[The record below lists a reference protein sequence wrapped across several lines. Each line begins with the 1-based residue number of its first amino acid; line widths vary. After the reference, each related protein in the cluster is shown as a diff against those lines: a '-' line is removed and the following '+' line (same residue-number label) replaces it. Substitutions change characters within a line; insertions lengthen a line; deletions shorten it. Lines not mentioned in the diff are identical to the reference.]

1 MRVATMTNILRA
13 LEGHIL
19 TRRCVGD
26 TLSPHLLLLEPGMK
40 LSAQYTYL
48 GTPEV
53 LGALQCEEPATVI
66 LAAPKGCG
74 ELPKWSGS
82 LVVTDLEL
90 IPLYNLM
97 AKAVTDSGEQ
107 TLSNFFSDL
116 FENRLQDI
124 DELEQRA
131 AALPKKILPFISC
144 IVIRRMSPA
153 DPVLQEQMLRDL
165 AKIFPQ
171 DNFGFYKNDIVILH
185 SMAERL
191 LGNFDWDADALTEY
205 LHKYEAYCGVSHA
218 TRFRNHLQTLWRL
231 ASETVHLGRIMQR
244 DGMSDCIYAYQDY
257 GMYYIIDLCANE
269 FLQVHNHDDLIYL
282 VHPAIIAI
290 CRYDNSHNT
299 NLRDVLFYY
308 LLSHCSL
315 NKTAQRLYMHR
326 NTVLNKLNK
335 IEEITHLSI
344 QDGYLQVYLIFS
356 CLIMRYYE
364 RYLGK
369 QVAL

>member
-1 MRVATMTNILRA
+1 MASMTGILRA

-19 TRRCVGD
+19 SHRCVGD
-26 TLSPHLLLLEPGMK
+26 VLSPHLLLLEPGMT
-40 LSAQYTYL
+40 LSPLHTYL
-48 GTPEV
+48 GTPELLPSV
-53 LGALQCEEPATVI
+53 EISEPVTVI
-66 LAAPKGCG
+66 LAGG
-74 ELPKWSGS
+74 RVNTELPRLPGT
-82 LVVTDLEL
+82 LVLTDLEL
-90 IPLYNLM
+90 IPLYNLL
-97 AKAVTDSGEQ
+97 AQALTDTGER
-107 TLSNFFSDL
+107 NVERFFSDL
-116 FENRLQDI
+116 FEERLA
-124 DELEQRA
+124 DEELLAQRA
-131 AALPKKILPFISC
+131 AALPKPLQSFISC
-144 IVIRRMSPA
+144 IVIRRRTPA
-153 DPVLQEQMLRDL
+153 DPLVQEQMLRDL
-165 AKIFPQ
+165 EPVFPR
-171 DNFGFYKNDIVILH
+171 DNFCFYKNDIVVLH
-185 SMAERL
+185 SMAERI
-191 LGNFDWDADALTEY
+191 LGGFDWDADALTAY
-205 LHKYEAYCGVSHA
+205 LHQYDAYCGVSHA
-218 TRFRNHLQTLWRL
+218 TRFRNHIRTLWRL
-231 ASETVHLGRIMQR
+231 SSETAHIGRILQR
-244 DGMSDCIYAYQDY
+244 DGMSDCIFAYQDY

-290 CRYDNSHNT
+290 CRYDNAHNT

-364 RYLGK
+364 KYLGK